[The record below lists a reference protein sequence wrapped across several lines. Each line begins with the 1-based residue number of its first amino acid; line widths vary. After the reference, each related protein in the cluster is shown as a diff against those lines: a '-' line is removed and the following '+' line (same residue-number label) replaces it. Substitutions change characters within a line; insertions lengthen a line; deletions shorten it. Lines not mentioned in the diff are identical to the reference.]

1 MTHNSS
7 MIRPAWT
14 PATIALMV
22 LGFIIFWPLGLAML
36 AYIIW
41 GDRLDE
47 FKKGVNRATDSV
59 SDTFSRTSG
68 GFQRGQTGN
77 AAFDEWRE
85 QELSRIADERRK
97 LEEDIQ
103 EFEDYKREVRRS
115 QDTEEFEAFMKA
127 RKRKPA
133 PRSRKSA
140 GDADKS

>member
-47 FKKGVNRATDSV
+47 FKKGVNRATDTV
-59 SDTFSRTSG
+59 SDTFARSTGSSTSK
-68 GFQRGQTGN
+68 TGN
-77 AAFDEWRE
+77 TAFDEWRE
-85 QELSRIADERRK
+85 QELSRIAEERRK
-97 LEEDIQ
+97 LEEEIE
-103 EFEDYKREVRRS
+103 EFEAYKQEIRRAK
-115 QDTEEFEAFMKA
+115 DTEEFEAFTKA

-133 PRSRKSA
+133 PRSRKAS
-140 GDADKS
+140 GDADKA

>member
-7 MIRPAWT
+7 LIRPAWT

-47 FKKGVNRATDSV
+47 FKKGVNRATDTV
-59 SDTFSRTSG
+59 SDTFSRTTGSANARSG
-68 GFQRGQTGN
+68 NT
-77 AAFDEWRE
+77 AFDEWRE
-85 QELSRIADERRK
+85 EELARIAEERRK
-97 LEEDIQ
+97 LEGEIE
-103 EFEDYKREVRRS
+103 EFEAYKREVRRA

-133 PRSRKSA
+133 PRSRKAS
-140 GDADKS
+140 GNSDKT